1 MQRSGDTLEMLTKID
16 NYLLPTSHT
25 GRSDESDLV
34 AINSTL
40 RLSALYIAN
49 SRETNHNLETQ

>member
-1 MQRSGDTLEMLTKID
+1 MTCQSAKGKDTLEMLTKID

-25 GRSDESDLV
+25 GRSDELDLV

-40 RLSALYIAN
+40 HIAIK
-49 SRETNHNLETQ
+49 RD